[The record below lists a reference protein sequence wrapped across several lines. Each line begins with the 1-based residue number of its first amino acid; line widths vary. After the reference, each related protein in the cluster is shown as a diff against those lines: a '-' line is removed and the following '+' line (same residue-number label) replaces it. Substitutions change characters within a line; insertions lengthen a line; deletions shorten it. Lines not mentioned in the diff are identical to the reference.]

1 MPSAAEFQALADE
14 LRQLGA
20 VFTQAINLG
29 DQELALWVVGAL
41 SSAAARPA
49 WWAREAQ
56 AAEVDQIAAD
66 IIERA
71 RSR

>member
-49 WWAREAQ
+49 WWARH
-56 AAEVDQIAAD
+56 
-66 IIERA
+66 
-71 RSR
+71 